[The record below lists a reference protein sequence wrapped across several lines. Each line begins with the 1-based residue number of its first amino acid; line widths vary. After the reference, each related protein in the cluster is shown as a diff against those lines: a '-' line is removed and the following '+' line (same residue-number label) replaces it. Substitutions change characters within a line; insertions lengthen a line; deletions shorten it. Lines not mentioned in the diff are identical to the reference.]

1 MDEKLSIITGF
12 LGKSYKSNNE
22 HLFQCP
28 FCKHHKK
35 KFSVN
40 IQRGVYKCWICDQ
53 KGRNLYRLVRKFG
66 SQKDREAW
74 KAFSGDK
81 ADLND
86 FESLFEEV
94 EEDNFEQIVEMPPN
108 FHTLT
113 GNVHFR
119 VPLQYLEKRGISRK
133 DILKWKIGFC
143 SDGPFKGRIIIPSFN
158 ENGDLNY
165 FIARTF
171 TDEYRRYKNPPVSR
185 DIVFNELYV
194 DFDKEVMIVEGAFD
208 AVKADNA
215 IPILGSTIRETSR
228 LFKKIVQNNTPVLLA
243 LDPDAKYKANNIKRL
258 FFKYGIEVRE
268 LQYDDERDVGDMS
281 KEEVEKLSQEA
292 PIIGEED
299 SLVAAIF
306 DL

>member
-28 FCKHHKK
+28 FCKHHKR

-74 KAFSGDK
+74 KAFSGEK
-81 ADLND
+81 TDLND
-86 FESLFEEV
+86 FESLFGEE
-94 EEDNFEQIVEMPPN
+94 EEDNFEQIIEMPPN

-113 GNVHFR
+113 GNCKFKA
-119 VPLQYLEKRGISRK
+119 PLRYLDGRNISRR

-171 TDEYRRYKNPPVSR
+171 TDDYRRYKNPPVSR
-185 DIVFNELYV
+185 DIVFNELYI
-194 DFDKEVMIVEGAFD
+194 DFDKEVTIVEGAFD

-215 IPILGSTIRETSR
+215 VPILGSTIRETSR

-281 KEEVEKLSQEA
+281 KEEVKKLSQEA
-292 PIIGEED
+292 PGINEED
-299 SLVAAIF
+299 ALISAIF

>member
-28 FCKHHKK
+28 FCKHHKR

-74 KAFSGDK
+74 KAFSGEK

-86 FESLFEEV
+86 FESLFEEAG
-94 EEDNFEQIVEMPPN
+94 EDNFEQIVEMPPN

-119 VPLQYLEKRGISRK
+119 VPLQYLEKRGITRK

-194 DFDKEVMIVEGAFD
+194 DFDKEVTIVEGAFD

-215 IPILGSTIRETSR
+215 VPILGSTIRETSR

-281 KEEVEKLSQEA
+281 KKEVEKLSQDA
-292 PIIGEED
+292 PVIREED
-299 SLVAAIF
+299 SLVSAIF

>member
-1 MDEKLSIITGF
+1 MEEKLSIITGF

-28 FCKHHKK
+28 FCKHHKR

-40 IQRGVYKCWICDQ
+40 IHRGFYKCWVCDE

-74 KAFSGDK
+74 KAFSGEK
-81 ADLND
+81 TDLNA
-86 FESLFEEV
+86 FGNLFEE
-94 EEDNFEQIVEMPPN
+94 EEEGNFEQIVEMPPN

-119 VPLQYLEKRGISRK
+119 VPLRYLEKRGINRK

-143 SDGPFKGRIIIPSFN
+143 SDGPFKERIIIPSFN

-171 TDEYRRYKNPPVSR
+171 TDDYRRYKNPPVSR
-185 DIVFNELYV
+185 DIIFNELYV
-194 DFDKEVMIVEGAFD
+194 DFDKEVTIVEGAFD

-215 IPILGSTIRETSR
+215 VPILGSTIRETSR
-228 LFKKIVQNNTPVLLA
+228 LFKKIIQNNTPVLLA
-243 LDPDAKYKANNIKRL
+243 LDPDAKYKAENIKRL

-281 KEEVEKLSQEA
+281 KEEVEKLSQDA
-292 PIIGEED
+292 PTIREED
-299 SLVAAIF
+299 SLVSAIF

>member
-28 FCKHHKK
+28 FCKHHKR

-74 KAFSGDK
+74 KAFSGEK
-81 ADLND
+81 TDLND
-86 FESLFEEV
+86 FESLFEEA
-94 EEDNFEQIVEMPPN
+94 EEDSFEQIVEMPPN

-119 VPLQYLEKRGISRK
+119 VPLQYLEKRGITRK

-215 IPILGSTIRETSR
+215 VPILGSTIRETSR

-281 KEEVEKLSQEA
+281 KEEVEKLSQDA
-292 PIIGEED
+292 PVIREED
-299 SLVAAIF
+299 SLISAIF

>member
-1 MDEKLSIITGF
+1 MEEKLSIITGF

-28 FCKHHKK
+28 FCKHHKR

-40 IQRGVYKCWICDQ
+40 IQRGVYKCWVCDQ

-74 KAFSGDK
+74 KAFSGEK
-81 ADLND
+81 TDLNT
-86 FESLFEEV
+86 FESLFDEE
-94 EEDNFEQIVEMPPN
+94 EEGKFEQIVEMPPN

-119 VPLQYLEKRGISRK
+119 VPLRYLEKRGITRK

-185 DIVFNELYV
+185 DIIFNELYV
-194 DFDKEVMIVEGAFD
+194 DFDKEVTIVEGAFD

-215 IPILGSTIRETSR
+215 VPILGSTIRETSR
-228 LFKKIVQNNTPVLLA
+228 LFKKIIQNNTPVLLA
-243 LDPDAKYKANNIKRL
+243 LDPDAKYKAENIKRL
-258 FFKYGIEVRE
+258 LFKYGIEVRE

-281 KEEVEKLSQEA
+281 KEEVEKLSQDA
-292 PIIGEED
+292 PVIREED
-299 SLVAAIF
+299 ALISAIF

>member
-1 MDEKLSIITGF
+1 MEEKLSIITGF

-28 FCKHHKK
+28 FCKHHKR

-40 IQRGVYKCWICDQ
+40 IHRGVYKCWVCDQ

-86 FESLFEEV
+86 FENLFEEGD
-94 EEDNFEQIVEMPPN
+94 EDNFEQIVEMPPN

-113 GNVHFR
+113 GNCKFKA
-119 VPLQYLEKRGISRK
+119 PLRYLEGRDISRR

-171 TDEYRRYKNPPVSR
+171 TDDYRRYKNPPVSR
-185 DIVFNELYV
+185 DIVFNELYI
-194 DFDKEVMIVEGAFD
+194 DFDKEVTIVEGAFD

-215 IPILGSTIRETSR
+215 VPILGSTIRETSR

-281 KEEVEKLSQEA
+281 KEEVKKLSQEA
-292 PIIGEED
+292 PGISEED
-299 SLVAAIF
+299 TLISAIF

>member
-1 MDEKLSIITGF
+1 MEEKLSIITGF

-28 FCKHHKK
+28 FCKHHKR

>member
-1 MDEKLSIITGF
+1 M
-12 LGKSYKSNNE
+12 LG
-22 HLFQCP
+22 L
-28 FCKHHKK
+28 
-35 KFSVN
+35 
-40 IQRGVYKCWICDQ
+40 RR

-66 SQKDREAW
+66 SQKDRESW
-74 KAFSGDK
+74 KAFSGEK
-81 ADLND
+81 TDLNA
-86 FESLFEEV
+86 FGNLFEE
-94 EEDNFEQIVEMPPN
+94 EEDDNFEQIIEMPPN

-194 DFDKEVMIVEGAFD
+194 DFDKEVTIVEGAFD

-215 IPILGSTIRETSR
+215 VPILGSTIRETSR

-281 KEEVEKLSQEA
+281 KEEVEKLSQDA
-292 PIIGEED
+292 PVIREED
-299 SLVAAIF
+299 SLVSAIF

>member
-1 MDEKLSIITGF
+1 MDEKLSIITSF
-12 LGKSYKSNNE
+12 LGKSHKSNNE

-28 FCKHHKK
+28 FCKHHKR

-74 KAFSGDK
+74 KAFSGEK
-81 ADLND
+81 TDLND
-86 FESLFEEV
+86 FESLFEE
-94 EEDNFEQIVEMPPN
+94 EGEDNFEQIVEMPPN

-113 GNVHFR
+113 GNCKFKA
-119 VPLQYLEKRGISRK
+119 PLRYLEGRDIGRG

-171 TDEYRRYKNPPVSR
+171 TDDYRRYKNPPVSR
-185 DIVFNELYV
+185 DIVFNELYI
-194 DFDKEVMIVEGAFD
+194 DFDKEVTIVEGAFD

-215 IPILGSTIRETSR
+215 VPILGSTIRETSR

-281 KEEVEKLSQEA
+281 KEEVKKLSQEA
-292 PIIGEED
+292 PGINEED
-299 SLVAAIF
+299 TLISAIF

>member
-28 FCKHHKK
+28 FCKHHKR

-40 IQRGVYKCWICDQ
+40 IQRGVYKCWVCDE

-66 SQKDREAW
+66 SQKDRESW
-74 KAFSGDK
+74 KAFSGEET
-81 ADLND
+81 DLNA
-86 FESLFEEV
+86 FGNLFEE
-94 EEDNFEQIVEMPPN
+94 EEDDNFEQIIEMPPN

-194 DFDKEVMIVEGAFD
+194 DFDKEVTIVEGAFD

-215 IPILGSTIRETSR
+215 VPILGSTIRETSR
-228 LFKKIVQNNTPVLLA
+228 LFKKIVKNNTPVLLA
-243 LDPDAKYKANNIKRL
+243 LDPDAKYKAENIKRL
-258 FFKYGIEVRE
+258 LFKYGIEVRE

-281 KEEVEKLSQEA
+281 KEEVEKLSQDA
-292 PIIGEED
+292 PVIREED
-299 SLVAAIF
+299 SLVSAIF

>member
-1 MDEKLSIITGF
+1 MKEKISLLSNV
-12 LGKSYKSNNE
+12 LGSYYKSNDE

-28 FCKHHKK
+28 YCKHHKR

-40 IQRGVYKCWICDQ
+40 IHRGVYKCWVCDQ

-86 FESLFEEV
+86 FESLFEEGG
-94 EEDNFEQIVEMPPN
+94 EDNFEQIVEMPPN

-113 GNVHFR
+113 GNCKFKA
-119 VPLQYLEKRGISRK
+119 PLRYLEGRDISRR

-143 SDGPFKGRIIIPSFN
+143 SGGPFKGRIIIPSFN

-171 TDEYRRYKNPPVSR
+171 TDDYRRYKNPPVSR

-194 DFDKEVMIVEGAFD
+194 DFDKEVTIVEGAFD

-215 IPILGSTIRETSR
+215 VPILGSTIRETSR

-243 LDPDAKYKANNIKRL
+243 LDPDAKYKANNIKKL

-281 KEEVEKLSQEA
+281 KEEVKKLSQEA
-292 PIIGEED
+292 PGISEED
-299 SLVAAIF
+299 TLISAIF

>member
-1 MDEKLSIITGF
+1 MEEKLSIITGF

-28 FCKHHKK
+28 FCKHHKR

-74 KAFSGDK
+74 KAFSGEK
-81 ADLND
+81 TDLND
-86 FESLFEEV
+86 FENLFEEA
-94 EEDNFEQIVEMPPN
+94 EEDSFEQIVEMPPN

-119 VPLQYLEKRGISRK
+119 VPLQYLEKRGITRK

-228 LFKKIVQNNTPVLLA
+228 LFKKIIQNNTPVLLA

>member
-28 FCKHHKK
+28 FCKHHKR

-74 KAFSGDK
+74 KAFSGEK

-86 FESLFEEV
+86 FESLFEEAG
-94 EEDNFEQIVEMPPN
+94 EDNFEQIVEMPPN

-119 VPLQYLEKRGISRK
+119 VPLQYLEKRGITRK

-171 TDEYRRYKNPPVSR
+171 TDEYRRYKNPQVSR

-194 DFDKEVMIVEGAFD
+194 DFDKEVTIVEGAFD

-215 IPILGSTIRETSR
+215 VPILGSTIRETSR

-281 KEEVEKLSQEA
+281 KKEVEKLSQDA
-292 PIIGEED
+292 PVIREED
-299 SLVAAIF
+299 SLVSAIF

>member
-1 MDEKLSIITGF
+1 MEEKLSIITGF

-22 HLFQCP
+22 YLFQCP
-28 FCKHHKK
+28 FCKHHKR

-40 IQRGVYKCWICDQ
+40 IRRGVYKCWICDQ

-74 KAFSGDK
+74 KAFSGEK
-81 ADLND
+81 TDLND
-86 FESLFEEV
+86 FESLFEE
-94 EEDNFEQIVEMPPN
+94 EREDNFEQIVEMPPN

-113 GNVHFR
+113 GNCKFKA
-119 VPLQYLEKRGISRK
+119 PLRYLEGRDISRR

-171 TDEYRRYKNPPVSR
+171 TDDYRRYKNPPVSR
-185 DIVFNELYV
+185 DIVFNELYI
-194 DFDKEVMIVEGAFD
+194 DFDKEVTIVEGAFD

-215 IPILGSTIRETSR
+215 VPILGSTIRETSR

-281 KEEVEKLSQEA
+281 KEEVKKLSQEA
-292 PIIGEED
+292 PGINEED
-299 SLVAAIF
+299 ALISAIF

>member
-28 FCKHHKK
+28 FCKHHKR

-74 KAFSGDK
+74 KAFSGEK
-81 ADLND
+81 TDLND
-86 FESLFEEV
+86 FESLFEEA
-94 EEDNFEQIVEMPPN
+94 EEDSFEQIVEMPPN

-119 VPLQYLEKRGISRK
+119 VPLQYLEKRGITRK

-228 LFKKIVQNNTPVLLA
+228 LFKKIIQNNTPVLLA

>member
-1 MDEKLSIITGF
+1 MEERLSIITGF

-28 FCKHHKK
+28 FCKHHKR

-40 IQRGVYKCWICDQ
+40 IHRGFYKCWVCDE

-74 KAFSGDK
+74 KAFSGEK
-81 ADLND
+81 TDLNA
-86 FESLFEEV
+86 FGNLFEE
-94 EEDNFEQIVEMPPN
+94 EEEGNFEQIVEMPPN

-119 VPLQYLEKRGISRK
+119 VPLRYLEKRGITRK

-194 DFDKEVMIVEGAFD
+194 DFDKEVTIVEGAFD

-215 IPILGSTIRETSR
+215 VPILGSTIRETSR

-243 LDPDAKYKANNIKRL
+243 LDPDAKYKAENIKRL
-258 FFKYGIEVRE
+258 LFKYGIEVRE

-281 KEEVEKLSQEA
+281 KEEVEKLSQDA
-292 PIIGEED
+292 PVIREED
-299 SLVAAIF
+299 SLVSAIF

>member
-1 MDEKLSIITGF
+1 MNEKLSILSGF
-12 LGKSYKSNNE
+12 LGTHYKSNNE

-28 FCKHHKK
+28 FCKHHKR

-40 IQRGVYKCWICDQ
+40 IQRGVYKCWVCDQ

-66 SQKDREAW
+66 SVKDREAW
-74 KAFSGDK
+74 KAFSGEK
-81 ADLND
+81 TDLNA
-86 FESLFEEV
+86 FGNLFEEL
-94 EEDNFEQIVEMPPN
+94 EEENTEQIIEMPPN

-119 VPLQYLEKRGISRK
+119 VPLRYLEKRGISRK

-171 TDEYRRYKNPPVSR
+171 TDNYKRYLNPPVSR
-185 DIVFNELYV
+185 DIIFNELYV
-194 DFDKEVMIVEGAFD
+194 DFEKEVTIVEGAFD
-208 AVKADNA
+208 AVKAENA

-228 LFKKIVQNNTPVLLA
+228 LFRRIVQEDTPVLLA
-243 LDPDAKYKANNIKRL
+243 LDPDAKYKAENIKKL
-258 FFKYGIEVRE
+258 FLKYGIEVRE
-268 LQYDDERDVGDMS
+268 LQYQDERDIGDMS
-281 KEEVEKLSQEA
+281 KEEVKILSQNA
-292 PIIGEED
+292 PMIKEED
-299 SLVAAIF
+299 SLISAISG
-306 DL
+306 L

>member
-28 FCKHHKK
+28 FCKHHKR

-40 IQRGVYKCWICDQ
+40 IQRGVYKCWVCDE

-66 SQKDREAW
+66 SQKDRESW
-74 KAFSGDK
+74 KAFSGEET
-81 ADLND
+81 DLNA
-86 FESLFEEV
+86 FGNLFEE
-94 EEDNFEQIVEMPPN
+94 EEDDNFEQIIEMPPN

-194 DFDKEVMIVEGAFD
+194 DFDKEVTIVEGAFD

-215 IPILGSTIRETSR
+215 VPILGSTIRETSR

-281 KEEVEKLSQEA
+281 KEEVEKLSQDA
-292 PIIGEED
+292 PVIREED
-299 SLVAAIF
+299 SLVSAIF

>member
-28 FCKHHKK
+28 FCKHHKR

-74 KAFSGDK
+74 KAFSGEK

-86 FESLFEEV
+86 FESLFEEA
-94 EEDNFEQIVEMPPN
+94 EEDSFEQIVEMPPN

-119 VPLQYLEKRGISRK
+119 VPLQYLEKRGITRK

-228 LFKKIVQNNTPVLLA
+228 LFKKIIQNNTPVLLA

>member
-1 MDEKLSIITGF
+1 MEEKLSIITGF

-28 FCKHHKK
+28 FCKHHKR

-86 FESLFEEV
+86 FENLFEE
-94 EEDNFEQIVEMPPN
+94 EGEDNFEQIVEMPPN

-119 VPLQYLEKRGISRK
+119 VPLRYLEKRGITRK

-215 IPILGSTIRETSR
+215 VPILGSTIRETSR

-281 KEEVEKLSQEA
+281 KKEVEKLSQEA

>member
-1 MDEKLSIITGF
+1 MEEKLSIITGF

-28 FCKHHKK
+28 FCKHHKR

-74 KAFSGDK
+74 KAFSGEK
-81 ADLND
+81 TDLND
-86 FESLFEEV
+86 FESLFEEA
-94 EEDNFEQIVEMPPN
+94 EEDSFEQIVEMPPN

-119 VPLQYLEKRGISRK
+119 VPLQYLEKRGITRK

-228 LFKKIVQNNTPVLLA
+228 LFKKIIQNNTPVLLA

>member
-28 FCKHHKK
+28 FCKHHKR

-40 IQRGVYKCWICDQ
+40 IQRGVYKCWICDE

-74 KAFSGDK
+74 KAFSGEK
-81 ADLND
+81 TDLND
-86 FESLFEEV
+86 FESLFEEA
-94 EEDNFEQIVEMPPN
+94 EKDSFEQIIEMPPN

-119 VPLQYLEKRGISRK
+119 APLRYLEKRGITRK

-171 TDEYRRYKNPPVSR
+171 TDEYRRYKNPQVSR

-194 DFDKEVMIVEGAFD
+194 DFDKEVTIVEGAFD

-215 IPILGSTIRETSR
+215 VPILGSTIRETSR

-243 LDPDAKYKANNIKRL
+243 LDPDAKYKAENIKRL
-258 FFKYGIEVRE
+258 LFKYGIEVRE

-281 KEEVEKLSQEA
+281 KEEVEKLSQDA
-292 PIIGEED
+292 PVIREED
-299 SLVAAIF
+299 SLVSAIF